1 MTNRYMPENLIDTG
15 LSSSIMLLDV
25 QIASWDAYILWGNHI
40 LLTELHKNQIH
51 ETEPVLLI
59 VILCFAPKILH
70 KKQTTPNTTC
80 IQGSETQ
87 IIRHEQ
93 TLARVHDLIKEPLNL
108 KHQRD
113 ITKWPQQENPKQIYS
128 RRKEDSADV
137 RWATEPT
144 GYI

>member
-1 MTNRYMPENLIDTG
+1 
-15 LSSSIMLLDV
+15 MLLDV

-87 IIRHEQ
+87 IILQVGELTRHEQ
-93 TLARVHDLIKEPLNL
+93 TVARVHDLIKEPLNF
-108 KHQRD
+108 KHQSD
-113 ITKWPQQENPKQIYS
+113 ITKWP
-128 RRKEDSADV
+128 R
-137 RWATEPT
+137 
-144 GYI
+144 